1 MLVAGFSFAAYY
13 IVERKFTYEKFND
26 NIDDLEA
33 ILKVEKRLAKKMPS
47 ANREEEDK
55 DNEEHEEHKRKNTRM
70 KNLLAD
76 DKDA

>member
-1 MLVAGFSFAAYY
+1 MGFSFAAYY

-33 ILKVEKRLAKKMPS
+33 ILRVEKKLAKKMPS

-55 DNEEHEEHKRKNTRM
+55 DHKDHEEQKKHKLRKDRM
-70 KNLLAD
+70 KNMLAD